1 MCNLIWRLPP
11 VPFMDLSQ
19 LETFLAVAEERGF
32 SRAAV
37 RLRRTQPA
45 VSHAIRKLEDEIGE
59 PLFERAS
66 REGNL
71 TAAGELLRGYAE
83 RLLRLRGEASTALE
97 ELRSLE
103 RGRLTVL
110 ANEYTCLWLLPVLD
124 AFRRL
129 SPHVGVTVQRSL
141 ASRIPDQLVER
152 AAEFG
157 ILSFRP
163 DSDRLRAI
171 AVYTDSV
178 ALVVDPG
185 HPLAKHRQVSIRD
198 LGAQNFVAH
207 IVSSPLRQRVIETFA
222 RHQTPLNMG
231 VELPSLEAIK
241 RFVALGNGVALVPGL
256 TVQPELERG
265 ELVQVQVPEL
275 KIARRLW
282 LVHRAQASLSHA
294 GLAFLGVVRTFATDR
309 GHPFAYHPERAHAVS
324 KSDDSASHHA
334 HAGASGRDRRS

>member
-1 MCNLIWRLPP
+1 
-11 VPFMDLSQ
+11 MDLYQ
-19 LETFLAVAEERGF
+19 LETFLAVSEEKGF

-37 RLRRTQPA
+37 RMRRTQPA
-45 VSHAIRKLEDEIGE
+45 ISHAIRKLEEEVGE

-66 REGNL
+66 RDGTL

-83 RLLRLRGEASTALE
+83 RLLRLRSETTTALD

-103 RGRLTVL
+103 RGRLTII

-124 AFRRL
+124 AFRRV
-129 SPHVGVTVQRSL
+129 HARIGVTVQRSL
-141 ASRIPDQLVER
+141 ASQIPEQLLQR
-152 AAEFG
+152 AIEFG

-163 DSDRLRAI
+163 DDHRLRAI

-178 ALVVDPG
+178 AFVVDPK
-185 HPLAKHRQVSIRD
+185 HPLARHKHVSIRE
-198 LGAQNFVAH
+198 LGRENFIAH
-207 IVSSPLRQRVIETFA
+207 IVPSPLRARVIETFT

-256 TVQPELERG
+256 TVQPELRSG
-265 ELVQVQVPEL
+265 ELVQVAVPEL
-275 KIARRLW
+275 KIARRIW

-294 GLAFLGVVRTFATDR
+294 GLAFLAVVKKLAAEK
-309 GHPFAYHPERAHAVS
+309 GHPFAYRVEYPEGHKKQA
-324 KSDDSASHHA
+324 
-334 HAGASGRDRRS
+334 

>member
-1 MCNLIWRLPP
+1 
-11 VPFMDLSQ
+11 MDLSQ

-37 RLRRTQPA
+37 RLHRTQPA
-45 VSHAIRKLEDEIGE
+45 VSHAIRKLEEEIGE

-66 REGNL
+66 REGTL

-83 RLLRLRGEASTALE
+83 RLLRLRGEASIALE

-103 RGRLTVL
+103 RGRLTIL

-129 SPHVGVTVQRSL
+129 SPHIGVTVQRSL
-141 ASRIPDQLVER
+141 ASRIPDQLLER

-171 AVYTDSV
+171 AVYTDTV

-185 HPLAKHRQVSIRD
+185 HPLARHRQVSIRD

-294 GLAFLGVVRTFATDR
+294 GLAFLGVVRNLASDR
-309 GHPFAYHPERAHAVS
+309 GHPFAYHPERTPAPE
-324 KSDDSASHHA
+324 
-334 HAGASGRDRRS
+334 RRSSAR